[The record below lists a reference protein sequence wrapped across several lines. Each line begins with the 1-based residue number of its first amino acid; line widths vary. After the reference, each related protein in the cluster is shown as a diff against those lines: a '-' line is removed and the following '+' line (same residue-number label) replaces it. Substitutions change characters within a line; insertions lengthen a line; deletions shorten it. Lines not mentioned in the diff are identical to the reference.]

1 MNAATLLVLSALHM
15 PAHGGHDGRPDH
27 RHNDDRRD
35 DRHGEVRTC
44 PANVVA
50 AFDQLDDALRHMA
63 NDVEGLKRKQ
73 ERGHL
78 RDEVKEALE
87 RSQRAR
93 RVACR
98 ETRDDAPDVIVV
110 HPAPQPAPQ
119 PVPVVVVMGEPQQRE
134 LVTVVRREAFDDG
147 RLGVLALGVRD
158 VCVTS
163 AQARDLVKEL
173 TFSQARIDAVRML
186 APRIVDRDRS
196 HVVLESLTFD
206 SDRKAVRQVLTSTSP
221 APQCVIHRS

>member
-1 MNAATLLVLSALHM
+1 MNAATLLALYALHM
-15 PAHGGHDGRPDH
+15 PTHGGHGHDGRPEH
-27 RHNDDRRD
+27 HHADR
-35 DRHGEVRTC
+35 EARTC

-63 NDVEGLKRKQ
+63 NDVEGLKRKG
-73 ERGHL
+73 ERAHL
-78 RDEVKEALE
+78 RDEVATALA
-87 RSQRAR
+87 RSQQAR

-98 ETRDDAPDVIVV
+98 ETRDDGPDVIVV
-110 HPAPQPAPQ
+110 QPAPQ
-119 PVPVVVVMGEPQQRE
+119 PPPPVVVILDGPRQRE

-163 AQARDLVKEL
+163 TQARELVREL
-173 TFSQARIDAVRML
+173 TFSQARIDAVRVL

-196 HVVLESLTFD
+196 HLVLESLTFD
-206 SDRKAVRQVLTSTSP
+206 SDRKAARQVLTTTSP
-221 APQCVIHRS
+221 APQCVVHRS

>member
-1 MNAATLLVLSALHM
+1 MNAAATTLLALVALV
-15 PAHGGHDGRPDH
+15 PAAAFAHGGPPGHGHHDGRP
-27 RHNDDRRD
+27 
-35 DRHGEVRTC
+35 VATC

-50 AFDQLDDALRHMA
+50 AFDDLDNALRHMA
-63 NDVEGLKRKQ
+63 VDVENLRQKDR
-73 ERGHL
+73 RAL
-78 RDEVKEALE
+78 RDDVAAALE

-98 ETRDDAPDVIVV
+98 ETRDDRPDVIVV
-110 HPAPQPAPQ
+110 QPTPPPQ
-119 PVPVVVVMGEPQQRE
+119 PVIIVLDEPRQRE

-147 RLGVLALGVRD
+147 RLGVLELGLRD

-163 AQARDLVKEL
+163 AQAKELVREL
-173 TFSQARIDAVRML
+173 TFSNGRLDAVRIV

-206 SDRKAVRQVLTSTSP
+206 SDRRDAREILTRATPAAHCTVRR
-221 APQCVIHRS
+221 I